1 MIRISCYLQVMYVCM
16 KRKERKK
23 ERKKEKKKKI
33 LSMI

>member
-23 ERKKEKKKKI
+23 ERKKEGRRYY
-33 LSMI
+33 L